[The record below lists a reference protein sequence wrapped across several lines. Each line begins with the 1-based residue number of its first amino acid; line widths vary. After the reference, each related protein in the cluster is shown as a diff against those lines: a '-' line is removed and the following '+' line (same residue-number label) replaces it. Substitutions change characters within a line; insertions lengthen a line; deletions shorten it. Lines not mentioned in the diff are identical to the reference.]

1 MMTRSPRKNV
11 QQRASLGKVPERPR
25 RPTQSVG
32 KKYSKT
38 TVTAQ
43 PAPLWRMLA
52 KNCAKI
58 QKVTAQGQGKGLAHA
73 KIVVGSPQIVLED
86 EPLEPASAME
96 AASHETPHPSTTHMS
111 LVTHN
116 TEPVTDQK
124 GKDEDDDSFVNVIQT
139 RTPLKMSQPEAPPTL
154 EEERNLMDPEQHDT
168 TICPLE
174 NQIEVKEDSF
184 VDQIVTRSPV
194 KPALRI
200 EDSVEAI
207 DAFEDEIEKIGEQL
221 PTIDNAVSSA
231 KAKKQQTVS
240 RSSPRKKR
248 AVGIA
253 PPAKGKAGSRQSI
266 SRPQNATTNNTAS
279 SDLTSGPNAIRSRAT
294 TRISSIHKAPFQT
307 KKSSKPP
314 TTSNF
319 ELPGDAVARKLKE
332 QHEARLAS
340 EGEGATKRQKI
351 EIKAVKPVKSTK
363 PPTRPSFELP
373 GEAVSRKLREQREE
387 RLKQQEGG
395 EAELR
400 KKEFK
405 ARPVRHS
412 MAPVVKATAASR
424 ARMSLAKGETVEIK
438 QSKPRI
444 SSAQPASSV
453 RRPVSMAPPDASKRQ
468 STLSVAKRTSTAVN
482 NPSARPSLAART
494 STSRMS
500 IAIPSQRITS
510 NGKGAHQT
518 VRGKEVFERSKTA
531 KDELEKA
538 RKEKEEAAKRAR
550 IEASERGRIASRQ
563 WAEKQKARKAS
574 AEKISGQEQM
584 AAATAA

>member
-1 MMTRSPRKNV
+1 
-11 QQRASLGKVPERPR
+11 
-25 RPTQSVG
+25 
-32 KKYSKT
+32 
-38 TVTAQ
+38 
-43 PAPLWRMLA
+43 
-52 KNCAKI
+52 
-58 QKVTAQGQGKGLAHA
+58 
-73 KIVVGSPQIVLED
+73 
-86 EPLEPASAME
+86 
-96 AASHETPHPSTTHMS
+96 MS
-111 LVTHN
+111 FTTHN
-116 TEPVTDQK
+116 TEPVTDH
-124 GKDEDDDSFVNVIQT
+124 KDKKDKDDDDDSFVNVIQC
-139 RTPLKMSQPEAPPTL
+139 RTPLRMSQAEAPPES
-154 EEERNLMDPEQHDT
+154 EEERNPMESDPHNT
-168 TICPLE
+168 TICPSE
-174 NQIEVKEDSF
+174 NQTEDKEDSF

-207 DAFEDEIEKIGEQL
+207 DAFEDEIEKVGEQL
-221 PTIDNAVSSA
+221 PAIDNAVSSA
-231 KAKKQQTVS
+231 KVQKQQTVT

-253 PPAKGKAGSRQSI
+253 PSAKGKAGSRQSV
-266 SRPQNATTNNTAS
+266 SRPQNATTTKSANP
-279 SDLTSGPNAIRSRAT
+279 DLTSGPNAIRSRAT
-294 TRISSIHKAPFQT
+294 TRISSIHKAPFQP

-332 QHEARLAS
+332 QHEARLAP
-340 EGEGATKRQKI
+340 EGDMVNKPQKT
-351 EIKAVKPVKSTK
+351 EIKTVKPVKSTK

-373 GEAVSRKLREQREE
+373 GEAVSRKLKEQREE
-387 RLKQQEGG
+387 RLKQHEGG
-395 EAELR
+395 EAEPK

-412 MAPVVKATAASR
+412 QAPVVKATAASR
-424 ARMSLAKGETVEIK
+424 ARMSLAKGEAVEIK

-444 SSAQPASSV
+444 SSAQPGSSV
-453 RRPVSMAPPDASKRQ
+453 RRPVSMAPPDASKRL
-468 STLSVAKRTSTAVN
+468 STLSVAKRTSTATN

-500 IAIPSQRITS
+500 IATPSQRITS

-574 AEKISGQEQM
+574 AEKISGQKQM

>member
-1 MMTRSPRKNV
+1 
-11 QQRASLGKVPERPR
+11 
-25 RPTQSVG
+25 
-32 KKYSKT
+32 
-38 TVTAQ
+38 
-43 PAPLWRMLA
+43 MLA

-58 QKVTAQGQGKGLAHA
+58 QKVTPQKPGKGLADA
-73 KIVVGSPQIVLED
+73 KIIVGSPHIVLED
-86 EPLEPASAME
+86 EPGGTSASAME
-96 AASHETPHPSTTHMS
+96 AASHDTSHPSTTPMS
-111 LVTHN
+111 FVTHN

-124 GKDEDDDSFVNVIQT
+124 NTKDRDDDEDDDSFVNVIQS
-139 RTPLKMSQPEAPPTL
+139 RTPLRMSQTEALPKS
-154 EEERNLMDPEQHDT
+154 EERNPMDLEPHDT
-168 TICPLE
+168 TMCLLE
-174 NQIEVKEDSF
+174 KQTETKEDSF

-221 PTIDNAVSSA
+221 PAIDNAVSSA
-231 KAKKQQTVS
+231 NAKKQQTVT

-248 AVGIA
+248 PVGVV
-253 PPAKGKAGSRQSI
+253 PSAKGKAGSRQSV
-266 SRPQNATTNNTAS
+266 SRPQNASTNNTTNP
-279 SDLTSGPNAIRSRAT
+279 DLTSGPNAIRSRAT
-294 TRISSIHKAPFQT
+294 TRISSIHKAPFQP

-319 ELPGDAVARKLKE
+319 ELPGDAVARRLRE
-332 QHEARLAS
+332 QHEARLAP
-340 EGEGATKRQKI
+340 EGEGVKKPQRS
-351 EIKAVKPVKSTK
+351 EIKAVKPLKSTK

-373 GEAVSRKLREQREE
+373 GEAVSRKLKEQREE

-405 ARPVRHS
+405 ACPVRHS

-444 SSAQPASSV
+444 SSTQPASSV